1 MSRFTTVLLL
11 AQQRRAREAE
21 IDVASHADRCLL
33 CKTGRPCAD
42 LKVLELAA
50 AMHASTPVAQ

>member
-21 IDVASHADRCLL
+21 TDVASHADRCLL

-50 AMHASTPVAQ
+50 AMHGNVAVQQ